1 MFIDT
6 HCHVDEK
13 EIQPDV
19 YFQHAKETN
28 VNNCILSFCDPKDLY
43 IISSFLE
50 KYPQFYLTVGFHPEY
65 ANEIDEEAYVILE
78 ELVSKEPK
86 IVAIGEIGLD
96 YYWVKDNKEIQRQ
109 VLYRQL
115 ELAKKLHLPVVIHS
129 RDSIGEI
136 YEILKEYPEVKG
148 VIHCFSGSLEMANK
162 FIELG
167 YYLGI
172 GGVLTFKNSKLW
184 EVIEKVP
191 LSSILL
197 ETDSPYL
204 APEPVR
210 GTVNESKNIP
220 YIANRIAEIK
230 NVSVEEVANVTTHN
244 AIQLFDLPV

>member
-13 EIQPDV
+13 EIQPNV
-19 YFQHAKETN
+19 YFKHAKEQN
-28 VNNCILSFCDPKDLY
+28 VHSCILSFCDPKDLEN
-43 IISSFLE
+43 ILNFIK
-50 KYPQFYLTVGFHPEY
+50 KYPEFYLTVGFHPEH
-65 ANEIDEEAYVILE
+65 ANEVKEEDYVMLE
-78 ELVSKEPK
+78 ELISKEAR

-96 YYWVKDNKEIQRQ
+96 YYWVKDNKDKQRQ

-162 FIELG
+162 FIDLG

-220 YIANRIAEIK
+220 YIAKKIAEIK
-230 NVSVEEVANVTTHN
+230 NVSVEEVANMTTHN
-244 AIQLFDLPV
+244 AIQLFDLHV